1 MSARRPRDDHGTSV
15 MIATIMTV
23 IVLLVLGGVMYFMA
37 IEVTPSGNPVIGAL
51 SSARKDQGNYTVSI
65 IALTNYG
72 VGRDNFLVVVQPGN
86 ASIYVGKITG
96 VGDCLSAGDSF
107 AVGELHAG
115 TTYSIYVIQKPS
127 GSVIASLDLFVT

>member
-1 MSARRPRDDHGTSV
+1 
-15 MIATIMTV
+15 MTV

-37 IEVTPSGNPVIGAL
+37 TEVTPSGNPMVGAL
-51 SSARKDQGNYTVSI
+51 SSTRKDQGNYTVSI

-72 VGRDNFLVVVQPGN
+72 MDRDNFLVVVQPDN

-107 AVGELHAG
+107 VVGELQAG
-115 TTYSIYVIQKPS
+115 TTYSIYVIHRPS